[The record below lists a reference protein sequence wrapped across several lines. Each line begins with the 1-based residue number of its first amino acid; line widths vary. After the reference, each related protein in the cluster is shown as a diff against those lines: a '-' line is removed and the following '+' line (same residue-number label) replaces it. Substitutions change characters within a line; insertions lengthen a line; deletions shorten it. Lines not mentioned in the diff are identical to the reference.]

1 MGRCDGVG
9 GTTADGSTGAIPRK
23 FSYENPFGDVF
34 EDAFSDNVNVA
45 SLDSSGGDNGMRD
58 SCLEVPW
65 RYLQVFILGLR
76 PAQSR
81 RA

>member
-1 MGRCDGVG
+1 
-9 GTTADGSTGAIPRK
+9 
-23 FSYENPFGDVF
+23 
-34 EDAFSDNVNVA
+34 VNVA
-45 SLDSSGGDNGMRD
+45 SLDSGGGNNGMRD